1 MSKKSRKNQDNNTD
15 VWTDEQYEEYL
26 KNLYGIDFIVGYT
39 ENGVPY
45 GAMIDENNEM
55 DELITKDSS
64 LDSNDKEPF

>member
-1 MSKKSRKNQDNNTD
+1 MSKKSTKNQDNNTD

-64 LDSNDKEPF
+64 LDSNDEEPF

>member
-1 MSKKSRKNQDNNTD
+1 MSKKSTKNQDNNTD

-26 KNLYGIDFIVGYT
+26 KNSYGIDFIVGYT

-45 GAMIDENNEM
+45 GTMIDENNEM

-64 LDSNDKEPF
+64 LDSNDEEPF